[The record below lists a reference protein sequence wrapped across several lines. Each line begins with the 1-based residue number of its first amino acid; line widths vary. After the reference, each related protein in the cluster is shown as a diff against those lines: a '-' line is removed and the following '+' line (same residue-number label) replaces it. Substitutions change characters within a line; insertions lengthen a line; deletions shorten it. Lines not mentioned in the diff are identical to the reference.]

1 MKEKKHDLKTRL
13 LTSCLVSRWLC
24 SIKTKLQPFTTDN
37 FFSLAR
43 LIEDLKRELSSVS
56 LSSVSAPHTGKEHFR
71 FCAPDLHIKIKM
83 LSQTSHTRR
92 GKPQL
97 IILRAFLEVENMTR
111 TLKCEECKFLVV
123 LLSFALIGSIH

>member
-1 MKEKKHDLKTRL
+1 MRL

-56 LSSVSAPHTGKEHFR
+56 LSSVLAPHR
-71 FCAPDLHIKIKM
+71 
-83 LSQTSHTRR
+83 
-92 GKPQL
+92 
-97 IILRAFLEVENMTR
+97 
-111 TLKCEECKFLVV
+111 
-123 LLSFALIGSIH
+123 